1 VSEVLEAAD
10 PVRLPS
16 GMDHGQVTGMS
27 SAEKL
32 PFDLSQHAFG

>member
-1 VSEVLEAAD
+1 MSEMLKATH
-10 PVRLPS
+10 PVRLPG

-32 PFDLSQHAFG
+32 PFNLG